1 MRKQADPAA
10 KDDDEDDDDDDEED
24 SALEEVQRTAEN
36 MKIFCCS
43 STEYLKLKGKLSKD
57 GPPQVR

>member
-10 KDDDEDDDDDDEED
+10 KDDDDDEDDDEEGGV
-24 SALEEVQRTAEN
+24 LEDVQRTAEKL
-36 MKIFCCS
+36 KIFCCS

-57 GPPQVR
+57 GPPQVK